1 MTRKSSL
8 LRISEVYSNMLEEM
22 NVGIASQ
29 AQNSIPKDQDDE
41 TVIIR
46 NATDPSKISF
56 SVPQK
61 QTSQEMSQIAL
72 KGDEMHNSCSSCET
86 GQCTHSEEEEC
97 LDPSSESNLDMAKS
111 EIFSIS
117 DDIKHLQ
124 ALLSKN
130 KKVEA
135 WMLSKLVKAADFIS
149 SVKKVLSYSDYED
162 SVGSCMRDIGD
173 GMAIVDQITS
183 MLNGESASVNEAV
196 LNKIILNLRILE
208 KNE

>member
-22 NVGIASQ
+22 NVGLPSQ
-29 AQNSIPKDQDDE
+29 PQNAIPRDQDDE

-56 SVPQK
+56 SIPKK
-61 QTSQEMSQIAL
+61 QSSQEMSQVAL
-72 KGDEMHNSCSSCET
+72 RGDEMHNSCSSCKT

-97 LDPSSESNLDMAKS
+97 MDANSESNLDMAKS
-111 EIFSIS
+111 ELFSIS

-124 ALLSKN
+124 LLCSKN
-130 KKVEA
+130 KKIEA

-149 SVKKVLSYSDYED
+149 SVRKVLSYEEYENSVSD
-162 SVGSCMRDIGD
+162 CMRDIGD
-173 GMAIVDQITS
+173 GMAIVDQITT

-196 LNKIILNLRILE
+196 LDKILLNLRILE
-208 KNE
+208 NNE